1 MLDAKHKSS
10 YIVGMNKLP
19 IEKRVQI
26 LAMLCEGSSMRSISR
41 VCDVS
46 INTVAKILEDAG
58 SVCMTFH
65 DEKVRKLRCK
75 RVQVDEIWSFC
86 AAKQKNVPTMKAPV
100 DFAGDVWTWT
110 ALDAD
115 SKLIVSWLVGDR
127 DAVHAEVFMRDVS
140 ARIDQRTQV
149 TSDGLR
155 LYVEAVDAAFGGFV
169 DYAQLV
175 KAYGQT
181 SEGQRRY
188 SPPEC
193 TGATKVRIS
202 GRPKPEHIST
212 SYVERSNLTL
222 RMHNRRFT
230 RLTNAFSKKFHSHVN
245 MVALYTVWYN
255 WIRIHKTLRTTPAMA
270 ANLTTTLMGFEDIVA
285 LIDAAAPKPGRPK
298 TYKKRAAIEP
308 N

>member
-1 MLDAKHKSS
+1 
-10 YIVGMNKLP
+10 MNKLP
-19 IEKRVQI
+19 THKRVQI
-26 LAMLCEGSSMRSISR
+26 LSMLCEGSSMRSISR

-58 SVCMTFH
+58 KVCMTFH
-65 DEKVRKLRCK
+65 DEKVRDLRSR

-86 AAKQKNVPTMKAPV
+86 AAKQKNVATMKAPV

-115 SKLIVSWLVGDR
+115 SKLIVSWVVGDR
-127 DAVHAEVFMRDVS
+127 DASCAHVFMRDVS
-140 ARIDQRTQV
+140 ARIARRTQV

-155 LYVEAVDAAFGGFV
+155 VYVEAVDAAFGGFA

-175 KAYGQT
+175 KRYGPAPD
-181 SEGQRRY
+181 GDRRY

-193 TGATKVRIS
+193 VGATKVRIS
-202 GRPKPEHIST
+202 GRPKPEDIST
-212 SYVERSNLTL
+212 SYVERSNLAL

-230 RLTNAFSKKFHSHVN
+230 RLTNAFSKKFESHVN

-270 ANLTTTLMGFEDIVA
+270 AGLTTALMSFEDIVA
-285 LIDAAAPKPGRPK
+285 LIDAAAPEPGRPK
-298 TYKKRAAIEP
+298 TYKKKVSAA
-308 N
+308 